1 MSVRTAASATDR
13 LDGAAAA
20 PAGLESAAR
29 EVSLLMSVAKLMRLQ
44 KLWHHGI
51 RWKLLDGPDCV
62 LSFIPTSDFQS
73 VLSV

>member
-29 EVSLLMSVAKLMRLQ
+29 EVSLSAHVRRQANEATETVASWDPLETSGRARL
-44 KLWHHGI
+44 
-51 RWKLLDGPDCV
+51 CA
-62 LSFIPTSDFQS
+62 FIHSN
-73 VLSV
+73 L